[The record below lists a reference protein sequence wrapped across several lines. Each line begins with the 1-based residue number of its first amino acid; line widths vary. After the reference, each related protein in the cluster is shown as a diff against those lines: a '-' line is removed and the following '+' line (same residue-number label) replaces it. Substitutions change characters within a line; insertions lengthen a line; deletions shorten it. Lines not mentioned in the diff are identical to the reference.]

1 MPVEEAATA
10 KKVKVV
16 TWSALE
22 DRTPTYARVLDVDLV
37 IIRHDDK
44 VSVLYGR
51 CQHRG
56 ALMANGYIDRHN
68 LICGVHSW
76 DYRYDTGVSEY
87 NNAESLN
94 KFQAWIDLDDNSV
107 SVDENEIAAWQK
119 EHPQSYR
126 RDEYQGLY
134 ADIHGGPEEPYNGYI
149 QELAKNGLKNVGHH
163 GTVSAM
169 GVPLTELP
177 RWATF
182 RS

>member
-56 ALMANGYIDRHN
+56 ALMADGYIDRHN

-94 KFQAWIDLDDNSV
+94 KISG
-107 SVDENEIAAWQK
+107 VDR
-119 EHPQSYR
+119 P
-126 RDEYQGLY
+126 
-134 ADIHGGPEEPYNGYI
+134 
-149 QELAKNGLKNVGHH
+149 
-163 GTVSAM
+163 
-169 GVPLTELP
+169 
-177 RWATF
+177 
-182 RS
+182 